1 MPSEE
6 TSAEIQSELGG
17 DFRSLLL
24 HRRGCLALAVTEI
37 VQLGTTHRTAF
48 FHFDLGDTGRMD
60 GKYPLHTLTEADATD
75 SEVSIDAGTLATDHD
90 ACILLNSFLV
100 TLDDARV
107 DADGIPDLKRCDV
120 GFELFFFDSGDDAH
134 DGKMAG
140 NCAKVV
146 G

>member
-1 MPSEE
+1 MPCKVP
-6 TSAEIQSELGG
+6 SAEIQSESGS

-24 HRRGCLALAVTEI
+24 HRGGCLALAVPEI
-37 VQLGTTHRTAF
+37 VQLGTTHRSTL
-48 FHFDLGDTGRMD
+48 FHLDLGDTGRMD
-60 GKYPLHTLTEADATD
+60 GKHSLDTLTEADATD
-75 SEVSIDAGTLATDHD
+75 GEIGIDTGTLATYHD

-100 TLDDARV
+100 TLDDACV

-120 GFELFFFDSGDDAH
+120 GFELFFFDGGDDAH